1 MAPRASI
8 DYYGRYKALQ
18 YVAKRFLS
26 PVLLSC
32 KETGKKELDSP
43 NSDFILSDNYFDL
56 NAESKTVKILE
67 GTPKTLTLRSVYD
80 IR

>member
-1 MAPRASI
+1 M
-8 DYYGRYKALQ
+8 
-18 YVAKRFLS
+18 AKRFLS

-32 KETGKKELDSP
+32 KETGEKELDSP

-67 GTPKTLTLRSVYD
+67 GTPKALTLRSVYD